1 MKEFKIRCSAASN
14 IMAGSNGLTDKQLE
28 TIKTLEDKAWD
39 RTEKQEITL
48 NDLIHKRDN
57 PELPEGA
64 KTYCKDWLKGQLF
77 NYKKVLKNKFIDKG
91 NIMEDESID
100 FICDQLGLGFLLKNE
115 EHFEDDYMQGTPDI
129 ILKDLIIDTKNSWD
143 CSTYPFFDET
153 VNPDYYWQLQG
164 YMHLTG
170 RSKAKL
176 IYCLMDTPEHLIYKE
191 ARFYSMSLGHD
202 DLEESIYEDF
212 ERNMTYKNVPD
223 RLKIKVIDIEKNN
236 DDIANIMIRVEMCRE
251 FIKQLKSEIK

>member
-100 FICDQLGLGFLLKNE
+100 FICDQLGLGFFTQK
-115 EHFEDDYMQGTPDI
+115 
-129 ILKDLIIDTKNSWD
+129 
-143 CSTYPFFDET
+143 
-153 VNPDYYWQLQG
+153 
-164 YMHLTG
+164 
-170 RSKAKL
+170 
-176 IYCLMDTPEHLIYKE
+176 
-191 ARFYSMSLGHD
+191 
-202 DLEESIYEDF
+202 
-212 ERNMTYKNVPD
+212 
-223 RLKIKVIDIEKNN
+223 
-236 DDIANIMIRVEMCRE
+236 
-251 FIKQLKSEIK
+251 